1 MLSYLSKFHSLPKN
15 ILAKINDPAV
25 MASVSKLG
33 QTYKLNLAST
43 VMKVMVGEVKLDRL
57 SAYLINE
64 FQLSATDAKTLET
77 ALRREVFSGV
87 IDFLLGPDHN
97 AKLVFSPQ
105 DEQEVKAAKQS
116 LATPQFDD
124 DIDVATEAIAAQSRI
139 NFSDPLGAGKFR
151 QVIKT
156 YLRGSRDRLATNEA
170 LTKAAE
176 LGGLA
181 LNHDTAE
188 RVMIIADN
196 FLQPRSKA
204 ALKTG
209 QKLPVVEEEY
219 DLTASLKAQGKLK
232 TLPKPKS
239 SVSPA
244 TRPVLDTSHE
254 LMPPV
259 PALRTQT
266 PPVTSAPESRRT
278 VSEAVKRN
286 PIDKP
291 TLRKVV
297 AATPPVENMPKS
309 PSGKVKM
316 DDIRYE
322 AKALSPVEELRYF
335 TLINLRRLDPDPVK
349 AADKIKA
356 KLELLGKEN
365 YSKKIE
371 AIEAWNESPLN
382 RLYLAVCRRS
392 LEESLPLAAILE
404 REIGK
409 DKNFLKPD
417 ELSAIIALNKS
428 LKF

>member
-1 MLSYLSKFHSLPKN
+1 MLSYLSKFHTLPKN
-15 ILAKINDPAV
+15 ILAKVNDPAI
-25 MASVSKLG
+25 MAAVSKLG
-33 QTYKLNLAST
+33 QQYHLNLAST
-43 VMKVMVGEVKLDRL
+43 VMKVMVGEIKLDRL

-64 FQLSATDAKTLET
+64 FQLAASDAQALET
-77 ALRREVFSGV
+77 ALRREVFAGLL
-87 IDFLLGPDHN
+87 DFLLGPDHN
-97 AKLVFSPQ
+97 AKLVFSTQ
-105 DEQEVKAAKQS
+105 DEQDVKAVKQP

-124 DIDVATEAIAAQSRI
+124 EVDVATEAIATQSRI

-156 YLRGSRDRLATNEA
+156 YLRGSRDKLATTEA

-176 LGGLA
+176 LGGIA

-196 FLQPRSKA
+196 FLQNRSKA
-204 ALKTG
+204 TSSPRRPLAA
-209 QKLPVVEEEY
+209 VEEEY
-219 DLTASLKAQGKLK
+219 DLTASLKSQGKLK
-232 TLPKPKS
+232 SLPQKPS
-239 SVSPA
+239 STS
-244 TRPVLDTSHE
+244 RPVLDVSHE

-259 PALRTQT
+259 PALRAQK
-266 PPVTSAPESRRT
+266 VTSAPVAEPRRT
-278 VSEAVKRN
+278 VTEAVKRN

-297 AATPPVENMPKS
+297 AATQPVENMPKA

-316 DDIRYE
+316 DDICYE

-349 AADKIKA
+349 AVDKIKA

-365 YSKKIE
+365 YSQKIE

-392 LEESLPLAAILE
+392 LEEGLPLSAILE

-409 DKNFLKPD
+409 DKNFLTPP